1 MDLRD
6 ELLAQRLYHIFH
18 TVDGLGHLP
27 VRPLCHDGV
36 VYLRGKVD
44 TPQNRELMITLA
56 RQVTGVKG
64 VVSQLTLFAPRQAA
78 ERPETGA
85 GG

>member
-1 MDLRD
+1 MELKD

-27 VRPLCHDGV
+27 VHPLCRDGV

-44 TPQNRELMITLA
+44 TPQNRDLMITLA
-56 RQVTGVKG
+56 RQVAGVRG
-64 VVSQLTLFAPRQAA
+64 VVSQLTLFGSGRKREA
-78 ERPETGA
+78 EPARK
-85 GG
+85 